1 VGEAALAKAVIR
13 TQFSLMSTAEI
24 LAELPKLSPAERAQ
38 VQNKLEE
45 LATFSPDGWR
55 DDSGLSDAE
64 KRLIESRIAEHERN
78 PGTALSWAV
87 AEDHLKARYGE

>member
-1 VGEAALAKAVIR
+1 
-13 TQFSLMSTAEI
+13 MSTTEI

-38 VQNKLEE
+38 VQDKLEE